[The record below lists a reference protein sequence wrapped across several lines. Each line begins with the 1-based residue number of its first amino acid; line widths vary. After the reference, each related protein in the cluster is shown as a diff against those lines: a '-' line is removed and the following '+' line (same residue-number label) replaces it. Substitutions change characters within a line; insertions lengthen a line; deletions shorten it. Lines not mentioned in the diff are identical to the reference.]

1 MEFMHVLLQRP
12 EWRCTKVALVNVPQ
26 GLEYAKAHYLPL
38 FHALTSPSE
47 TFWAVG
53 NGLNR
58 IMLYVPG
65 WPAKYCHDTHLAICA
80 VTKQY

>member
-1 MEFMHVLLQRP
+1 MLLCQYSVVQ
-12 EWRCTKVALVNVPQ
+12 TALHKVVLVNVPQ

-47 TFWAVG
+47 TFWAVC
-53 NGLNR
+53 NELNW

-65 WPAKYCHDTHLAICA
+65 CPAKYCHDAHLAICA
-80 VTKQY
+80 VTKQC